1 MVLFGLKAS
10 GTLIVQHLT
19 FGPPSFTPH
28 SKSRWTQ
35 IVSAFL
41 SRNLDRF
48 FSALF
53 SSHLLPVVLWELVPL
68 TALGD
73 KSRGRG
79 VVFSSS
85 RGWSDGR
92 VGSPHPG

>member
-10 GTLIVQHLT
+10 GTLIVQHLA
-19 FGPPSFTPH
+19 FGPPSFMPH

-53 SSHLLPVVLWELVPL
+53 SSHLLPVVLWEVLL
-68 TALGD
+68 MALGD

-85 RGWSDGR
+85 RGWSD
-92 VGSPHPG
+92 